1 MELFQPAKVHSSAL
15 SPQAVT
21 THEMGIYK
29 EGRKSFTH
37 SHRENHA
44 RDRYGN
50 GDANTYQ
57 VLSHERSQNVTYQ
70 DVATMRREEI
80 PRNLFITEKEYQ
92 TYGLLGERSLSC
104 HSHFTAPPLDS
115 YYRDYEREH
124 LPRHQNVIHR
134 DVVPGQ
140 RETLHADTIYRDNK
154 EYLAYNLADRPSA
167 ARATATSAIA
177 LDVYSKDPY
186 YGYYQSNSSMAYQRR
201 GEVPS
206 SYYTSHGR
214 RETYPLESD
223 HSQRRGADQLDG
235 LYSSYDVD
243 PLYGD
248 RRRYQAANP
257 EPIPMPV
264 SSRYSFA
271 GPSYSHG

>member
-1 MELFQPAKVHSSAL
+1 MELFRPAEVHSSAL
-15 SPQAVT
+15 TPQAMT
-21 THEMGIYK
+21 THEKGIYK
-29 EGRKSFTH
+29 EGRESFTH
-37 SHRENHA
+37 SRRENHA
-44 RDRYGN
+44 RDRYVN

-57 VLSHERSQNVTYQ
+57 VLSHERSQNVAYQ

-80 PRNLFITEKEYQ
+80 PRNFFLTEKEYQ
-92 TYGLLGERSLSC
+92 TYGLLGERSRSC
-104 HSHFTAPPLDS
+104 HSHFTAPPLDP
-115 YYRDYEREH
+115 YYRDYERGH
-124 LPRHQNVIHR
+124 LPRHQNVNHR
-134 DVVPGQ
+134 EVVPAQ
-140 RETLHADTIYRDNK
+140 IETLHADTIYRDNK

-167 ARATATSAIA
+167 IA
-177 LDVYSKDPY
+177 LDAYSKDPY
-186 YGYYQSNSSMAYQRR
+186 YGYYQSNSSMASQRR
-201 GEVPS
+201 GEVSS
-206 SYYTSHGR
+206 SYYTTHGR

-243 PLYGD
+243 PLHGD